1 MREAKTLCS
10 KCKHMF
16 YFYYINGKTCVHM
29 FNNDCHFLNV
39 LKKTA
44 FGGLEIYYLNPL
56 LKILHFLVFGRA
68 CKFFLGA

>member
-1 MREAKTLCS
+1 
-10 KCKHMF
+10 
-16 YFYYINGKTCVHM
+16 M

-39 LKKTA
+39 LKKNPV
-44 FGGLEIYYLNPL
+44 FGGLEIQYLNPL